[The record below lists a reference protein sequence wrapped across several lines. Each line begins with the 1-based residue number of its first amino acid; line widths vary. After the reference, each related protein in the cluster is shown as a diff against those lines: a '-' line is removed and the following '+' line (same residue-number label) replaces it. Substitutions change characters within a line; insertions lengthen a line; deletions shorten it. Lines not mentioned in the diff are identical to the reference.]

1 MFKDQNRQMSLDY
14 LPQQHLPKWGRWVET
29 PQLLAIFLPA
39 CQLQVNLVAP
49 FDLIS
54 TRFKVGE
61 GIAAFNSDQLKDYRA
76 EPGGFDVIPKHST
89 YRSIE
94 AMRGPSIV
102 LAFKQ
107 PLRDSWIAHQLDH
120 PLDLKPGQIRPTAR
134 GLAIAHATQALLT
147 ENSGDAFHLE
157 ALANLALGHV
167 VNLHSRSNRS
177 LRKLPDYLTPEKLNT
192 VLSYI
197 QDHLGDQLCLEQL
210 ASTIGLSTHYF
221 AHAFKATTGIPP
233 FQYLL
238 RCRVA
243 YAQSLL
249 INTDL
254 SLVKIAYDS
263 GFGSQ
268 SHMTAVFS
276 RILQITPLNYR
287 QTIANKVYPIPL
299 QFVEFSK
306 FLAFA
311 KRRISYNICMT

>member
-1 MFKDQNRQMSLDY
+1 MQADKNNRIFDSWQEQVFKDQNRQMSFDH

-39 CQLQVNLVAP
+39 CQLQANLVAP

-94 AMRGPSIV
+94 TVGGPSIV

-107 PLRDSWIAHQLDH
+107 PLRDSLIAQRLDH
-120 PLDLKPGQIRPTAR
+120 PLDLKPGQIRPTAK
-134 GLAIAHATQALLT
+134 GLAIAHATLSLLI
-147 ENSGDAFHLE
+147 ENSGNAFHLE
-157 ALANLALGHV
+157 ALANLALGQV
-167 VNLHSRSNRS
+167 VNLHSHSNRS
-177 LRKLPDYLTPEKLNT
+177 LRKVPDYLTPEKLNT
-192 VLSYI
+192 ILSYI
-197 QDHLGDQLCLEQL
+197 RDHLSEQLCLEQL
-210 ASTIGLSTHYF
+210 ASTVGLSTHYF

-249 INTDL
+249 IKTDR
-254 SLVKIAYDS
+254 SLVEIAYDS

-276 RILQITPLNYR
+276 RILKITPLNYR
-287 QTIANKVYPIPL
+287 QQALSNASST
-299 QFVEFSK
+299 
-306 FLAFA
+306 
-311 KRRISYNICMT
+311 R